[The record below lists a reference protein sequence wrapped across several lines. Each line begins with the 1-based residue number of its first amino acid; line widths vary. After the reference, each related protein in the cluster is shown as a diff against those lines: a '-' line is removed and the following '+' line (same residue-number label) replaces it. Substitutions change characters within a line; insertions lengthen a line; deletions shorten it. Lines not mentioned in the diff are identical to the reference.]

1 MYKIVIKSMHIEGC
15 EIKEVDSMKE
25 VNEYLVNRG
34 FIFDSEVDGN
44 MIWILDNF
52 MFAEVYEI

>member
-1 MYKIVIKSMHIEGC
+1 
-15 EIKEVDSMKE
+15 MKE

-44 MIWILDNF
+44 MIWTLENCI
-52 MFAEVYEI
+52 FAEVYEI